1 MAALSGIFRPELF
14 SSSSLLERIRLDRDE
29 CGEVSSPKEVDD
41 GFSYLKVVT
50 DGSAV
55 GDSVV

>member
-1 MAALSGIFRPELF
+1 M
-14 SSSSLLERIRLDRDE
+14 ERIRLDRDE